1 MKKVLLS
8 IFAVAAFAMTVNAQ
22 SIIDAEDGSNPNDFY
37 QKGIVIGKRAMPY
50 AMNRIYAW
58 TDRPGQERVGQT
70 PEKWNFAARPSDY
83 VILNLGTNDCYALLF
98 SRDFEKA
105 RAQFL
110 DDYTDFLKE
119 IRRLNGPETE
129 IICALGSMNYYL
141 YPEIEQAV
149 RTLREQTGDRRI
161 HSFRYR
167 PMAPLDGYGA
177 AGHPSGTTQRKMGQE
192 LADFIRSL

>member
-1 MKKVLLS
+1 MDLEDIKRGLRAEIKKRENETYATFQCNVRQMCKDVLAKLEEQES
-8 IFAVAAFAMTVNAQ
+8 VI
-22 SIIDAEDGSNPNDFY
+22 AELNDKLRHY
-37 QKGIVIGKRAMPY
+37 PMMVSLI
-50 AMNRIYAW
+50 
-58 TDRPGQERVGQT
+58 E
-70 PEKWNFAARPSDY
+70 SD
-83 VILNLGTNDCYALLF
+83 
-98 SRDFEKA
+98 K
-105 RAQFL
+105 
-110 DDYTDFLKE
+110 KE